1 MGSEPLGGG
10 EVDRALLDRV
20 LDLCRQAGSEILK
33 IYNQARAVEVIQ
45 KADSSPVTEADFV
58 SHRVLVDGLGKLL
71 DSVPILSEEGE
82 PVPYEQR
89 RLWQR
94 YWLIDPLDGTKEFIS
109 RNGEFTV
116 NVALVE
122 QGVPVLGVVYVPV
135 LELAYLGLKGNGAWK
150 LDSTGLHPIN
160 TRKLGGGTFAVVAS
174 RRHGAEA
181 VGKLLTKLEKV
192 FGNIET
198 RNMGSSLKLCLV
210 AEGEADL
217 YPRLAP
223 TCEWDTAAAQAI
235 VESAGGQVLTESLD
249 VMRYNA
255 KENILNP
262 HFFVVGDVDHDWKR
276 LLAT

>member
-1 MGSEPLGGG
+1 MESEPVGGG
-10 EVDRALLDRV
+10 DVDRALLDRV
-20 LDLCRQAGSEILK
+20 LELCRQAGSEILK
-33 IYNQARAVEVIQ
+33 IYNQPQAVEVIQ

-58 SHRVLVDGLGKLL
+58 SHRVLADGLGKLL

-94 YWLIDPLDGTKEFIS
+94 YWLIDPLDGTKEFIN

-122 QGVPVLGVVYVPV
+122 QGAPVLGVVYVPV

-181 VGKLLTKLEKV
+181 VGKLLTKLETV

-198 RNMGSSLKLCLV
+198 RNLGSSLKLCLV

-223 TCEWDTAAAQAI
+223 TCEWDTAAAQAV

-255 KENILNP
+255 KENIVNP
-262 HFFVVGDVDHDWKR
+262 HFFVVGDVDHDWKGF
-276 LLAT
+276 LAT

>member
-1 MGSEPLGGG
+1 MGSEPVGGG

-33 IYNQARAVEVIQ
+33 IYNQPRAVEVIQ

-58 SHRVLVDGLGKLL
+58 SHQVLVDGLGKLL

-94 YWLIDPLDGTKEFIS
+94 YWLIDPLDGTKEFIN

>member
-1 MGSEPLGGG
+1 MGSEPVDRD
-10 EVDRALLDRV
+10 EVDRALLDSV
-20 LDLCRQAGSEILK
+20 LELCRQAGSEILK
-33 IYNQARAVEVIQ
+33 IYNQSQAVEVIR

-58 SHRVLVDGLGKLL
+58 SHRVLADGLGKLL

-89 RLWQR
+89 RQWQR
-94 YWLIDPLDGTKEFIS
+94 YWLIDPLDGTKEFIN

-181 VGKLLTKLEKV
+181 VGELLTKLEKV
-192 FGNIET
+192 FGKVET

-223 TCEWDTAAAQAI
+223 TSEWDTAAAQAI
-235 VESAGGQVLTESLD
+235 VESAGGQVLTEALE
-249 VMRYNA
+249 VMRYNT

-262 HFFVVGDVDHDWKR
+262 HFFVVGDANHDWKM

>member
-33 IYNQARAVEVIQ
+33 IYNQPRAVEVIQ

-58 SHRVLVDGLGKLL
+58 SHQVLVDGLGKLL

-94 YWLIDPLDGTKEFIS
+94 YWLIDPLDGTKEFIN